1 MKKFSLFILA
11 LLCLCANAWALDLS
25 RYSSAPTSGETFYI
39 YNVGQKCFLRAETNK
54 FDYTSPSVSWT
65 ITSANDEDKYYIVG
79 NSKYIYLKKDGTSYS
94 VEMSSSKQ
102 TVRIQS
108 SDKTSDAYKIYRTSD
123 TKYLNFDNNNLTPAN
138 NSGVMNDW
146 IFMTSDQ
153 YEDYLAD
160 LHAEV
165 IANNAEYLP
174 STSGWNRIVT
184 MPSSV
189 QDYYYCFVSDNQQ
202 TNLMLSL
209 QDAAN
214 NKNGN
219 GRKAFFYTTSID
231 PLTNNAYLWS
241 LRATGSANYFTIQN
255 KSLKDKYMYSPD
267 GNEYLCYAETYNDAN
282 ASHYGFE
289 IVYSNGS
296 WSITNSDYFSGENV
310 DAKHIG
316 LWSPETGYWNGQEL
330 AANKQPYDAGH
341 FQIYALKKDA
351 AFINPNFQAST
362 WNDGWT
368 VTGFGSQTNDQF
380 GTNNVYTEMYVPS
393 GEFGTLGDIHQT
405 LRLPAGS
412 YKLKAD
418 IVSRNIESELYA
430 SDGTNTYSLA
440 YTGEKAFGKYIVFT
454 LTEEKNVNLGY
465 RMKTTTPI
473 NTSTNAWVGVDNF
486 VFSSLS
492 TEEVVE
498 MNRAAMTEYVSAV
511 NTLNNNSYPTAV
523 SATAPVTNNTYLTEG
538 DWLNNANNYSIVNTL
553 TSDLNTWLTENKSI
567 IAPYLY
573 ALAQA
578 DIAERSD
585 YDAASDRTAINN
597 ATTVE
602 GVNNALNTLRTNAIS
617 HISSNKTAGMDMS
630 IYMVNPT
637 IIQQS
642 TIQAMPSG
650 WTAYAHESG
659 NGNYS
664 KELASDSDPAKD
676 TYLEYYNT
684 TSASFNVDY
693 YQAVTLP
700 AGTYRLSAK
709 IFFNGNDGAVALYA
723 YYDNQSF
730 LSPVKG
736 GDGGVFNDY
745 SLDFALSAEK
755 TVNLGVKVVS
765 TPASGSWMGADNFS
779 LTYISDGTG
788 IDVSGANNSENWGWC
803 NNNANGWR
811 AMQSYDN
818 YAGYQMVQCYNDN
831 SQTKGDVM
839 TYTLTEL
846 TPGFYTANV
855 GFNVHCSN
863 WDGVTVVEGA
873 EGTKNI
879 AVLKLNNQ
887 YCTSALV
894 KNTGAATACHIEE
907 VKYIQVQAD
916 GNLVLTV
923 STQANGANWLT
934 VRLNSLTYLGSGSYT
949 LKVGSIGWA
958 SLCLPF
964 ATEIPEGVT
973 AYYARVVDAE
983 KVTLSP
989 VRNESIAANEPVI
1002 IQAEPGEYTFNITNS
1017 SPSAI
1022 AENLFSGTT
1031 AYKNDFA
1038 TNSVYVLSS
1047 SNGNPCFAPL
1057 IKQSG
1062 DALAFDYAFLGAYK
1076 AYLPI
1081 PQGNNAASRISFVI
1095 SEENTATSVQNIKGA
1110 DSVQKIVRDGQ
1121 LLIIRGSEIYDVTG
1135 RRIQ

>member
-1 MKKFSLFILA
+1 MKA
-11 LLCLCANAWALDLS
+11 V
-25 RYSSAPTSGETFYI
+25 SAPELWVIENSNVTNGVATVNMYHIVNSTRYYFNLSKSGTG
-39 YNVGQKCFLRAETNK
+39 N
-54 FDYTSPSVSWT
+54 
-65 ITSANDEDKYYIVG
+65 SANPNISTDA
-79 NSKYIYLKKDGTSYS
+79 
-94 VEMSSSKQ
+94 Q
-102 TVRIQS
+102 TIQLS
-108 SDKTSDAYKIYRTSD
+108 QSNPNTDLAVYKIHRTAD
-123 TKYLNFDNNNLTPAN
+123 PARYLNY
-138 NSGVMNDW
+138 SGSFSGAVNTGEQNDW
-146 IFMTSDQ
+146 VFISPENYPAFIEELRSPF
-153 YEDYLAD
+153 
-160 LHAEV
+160 
-165 IANNAEYLP
+165 LP
-174 STSGWNRIVT
+174 STSGWSKIT
-184 MPSSV
+184 AMPADPS
-189 QDYYYCFVSDNQQ
+189 QYYYCLVDDKAKV
-202 TNLMLSL
+202 MLSL
-209 QDAAN
+209 QTASNNGGSSNKAA
-214 NKNGN
+214 
-219 GRKAFFYTTSID
+219 FYKTFAD
-231 PLTNNAYLWS
+231 PLSDATYLWEFAV
-241 LRATGSANYFTIQN
+241 ATTQNSAGYYTIKN
-255 KSLKDKYMYSPD
+255 KSMGGTYMYSPD
-267 GNEYLCYAETYNDAN
+267 GLEYQFYTNSNQTTETSHHTFLIAYAD
-282 ASHYGFE
+282 
-289 IVYSNGS
+289 GS
-296 WSITNSDYFSGENV
+296 WTITNSDYLAGEGEGE

-316 LWSPETGYWNGQEL
+316 LWTPSNGYEDGQEL
-330 AANKQPYDAGH
+330 AANKKTADAAH

-368 VTGFGSQTNDQF
+368 VTGFYRQNNDEFGS
-380 GTNNVYTEMYVPS
+380 NNVYTEMYVNS

-440 YTGEKAFGKYIVFT
+440 YTGEKAYGKYIVFT

-465 RMKTTTPI
+465 RMKTKTPI

-498 MNRAAMTEYVSAV
+498 MNTAVMAEYVSAV

-523 SATAPVTNNTYLTEG
+523 SATAPETNNTYLTEG

-553 TSDLNTWLTENKSI
+553 TSDLNTWLTEKKPI

-573 ALAQA
+573 ALVQA
-578 DIAERSD
+578 DIAERSG
-585 YDAASDRTAINN
+585 YNAASDRTAINN

-617 HISSNKTAGMDMS
+617 YISSHKTAGMDMS

-642 TIQAMPSG
+642 TTKAMPSG
-650 WTAYAHESG
+650 WTAYAHESV
-659 NGNYS
+659 NGTYS
-664 KELASDSDPAKD
+664 KDLASDSDPAKD
-676 TYLEYYNT
+676 TYLENYNT

-788 IDVSGANNSENWGWC
+788 IDVSEANNLENWGWC
-803 NNNANGWR
+803 NDNANSWKYKESFG
-811 AMQSYDN
+811 

-839 TYTLTEL
+839 TYTLTGL

-863 WDGVTVVEGA
+863 WNGVTVVEGA

-894 KNTGAATACHIEE
+894 KNTGAAAACHIEE
-907 VKYIQVQAD
+907 VKYIQVQED
-916 GNLVLTV
+916 GKLVLTV

-949 LKVGSIGWA
+949 LKVGGIGWA

-964 ATEIPEGVT
+964 ATEISEGVT

-989 VRNESIAANEPVI
+989 VRTESIAANEPVI

-1017 SPSAI
+1017 SPSKI

-1047 SNGNPCFAPL
+1047 SNGNACFAPL